1 MGVQGRAGGRSV
13 RWACEGRSYVP
24 TSRAL
29 VFWCFCFSATAG
41 RLTSGCRGP
50 AGRPDCRRRRRF
62 SSPLSHELLSFPPL
76 PVRHSFSVCLSLFVF
91 LSDSC
96 PSSAAAKLVW
106 FVCLSVCLV
115 AFFSF
120 LKLFLHLAFCFVC
133 PFLR

>member
-13 RWACEGRSYVP
+13 RWACVGPSYVP

-62 SSPLSHELLSFPPL
+62 SSPLSHELLSL
-76 PVRHSFSVCLSLFVF
+76 YAILSLCVSLFVF
-91 LSDSC
+91 LPDSC
-96 PSSAAAKLVW
+96 PSFAAAKLVW
-106 FVCLSVCLV
+106 FGSVRFVCLV
-115 AFFSF
+115 VFFF
-120 LKLFLHLAFCFVC
+120 LFLNCFYMWPSVLC
-133 PFLR
+133 VHF